1 LLNRQKTINGQVQE
15 LIYWAD
21 DILSTESWFDKKEV
35 KLSREFLN
43 KDDKEINVAI
53 RRAIL
58 TGRPLGSEG
67 FIKRL
72 ERILR
77 QDLFPKKGGRPK
89 KKE

>member
-1 LLNRQKTINGQVQE
+1 LRN
-15 LIYWAD
+15 
-21 DILSTESWFDKKEV
+21 EV
-35 KLSREFLN
+35 KLYRKFLS

-53 RRAIL
+53 RRVTS

-77 QDLFPKKGGRPK
+77 RDLFPKKGGRSK

>member
-1 LLNRQKTINGQVQE
+1 LGIR
-15 LIYWAD
+15 D

-53 RRAIL
+53 RRATS

-67 FIKRL
+67 FIKKL

-77 QDLFPKKGGRPK
+77 RDLFPKKGGRPK
-89 KKE
+89 KDNK